1 MTKLRLGLAAVRT
14 GAAAVVLG
22 AMLTGGA
29 QAGPTE
35 LLTHRA
41 VYDLRLAETSRAAG
55 IAGVSGRMVYE
66 FTGGPCEGYSVAF
79 RFVIQVSDESGQ
91 TRITDLQTSSFED
104 PASKAFQFLS
114 KTYVN
119 RKLSEETRGRAEH
132 ANGHILLDL
141 KKPDEREAKLSG
153 KALFPTEHLRRLL
166 EAADKGETILVADLF
181 DGSETGDKV
190 YETTSVIGARRDGP
204 GSPGEE
210 DAAAVAKIGDHPHWP
225 VTIAY
230 FDSASEDTGERMPA
244 YQLGFLLYDN
254 GVSRRLKLDYGDF
267 ELRGNLSDLT
277 LIDPVS
283 CKQ

>member
-1 MTKLRLGLAAVRT
+1 MNITRLGVAAART
-14 GAAAVVLG
+14 GATAVVLG
-22 AMLTGGA
+22 AALSGAA
-29 QAGPTE
+29 QAAPTE

-41 VYDLRLAETSRAAG
+41 VYDLSLAETSQAAG
-55 IAGVSGRMVYE
+55 ISGVSGRMVYE

-79 RFVIQVSDESGQ
+79 RFVIQVSDERGQ
-91 TRITDLQTSSFED
+91 TRVTDLQTSSFED

-132 ANGHILLDL
+132 ADDHIALDL
-141 KKPDEREAKLSG
+141 KKPDEREVRLSG
-153 KALFPTEHLRRLL
+153 TALFPTEHLRRLL

-210 DAAAVAKIGDHPHWP
+210 DAGAVAKIGDHPHWP

-230 FDSASEDTGERMPA
+230 FDSESEDTGERMPA

-277 LIDPVS
+277 LIDPVT